1 MKPGKGICESPYIKG
16 GYMNKREAN
25 RRKKI
30 KQQENATKL
39 RLKKKIFHYIKRNR
53 IREAG
58 FLMERYKERY
68 GEE

>member
-1 MKPGKGICESPYIKG
+1 
-16 GYMNKREAN
+16 MNKREAN
-25 RRKKI
+25 RKK
-30 KQQENATKL
+30 KLRQQENAAKL
-39 RLKKKIFHYIKRNR
+39 RLKKKIFHYIKINK

>member
-1 MKPGKGICESPYIKG
+1 
-16 GYMNKREAN
+16 MNKREAN
-25 RRKKI
+25 RKKKI
-30 KQQENATKL
+30 KQQENARKL
-39 RLKKKIFHYIKRNR
+39 RLKKKIFHYIKKNR